1 MSGLWN
7 LTRRAFLR
15 LAALAGAAGVLG
27 LPGRGS
33 AVPDLGRL
41 QTAKDPAT
49 PTAFERGHLPQVQ
62 LPLIAEDGSNVP
74 ILVEMEMAQEPD
86 HYIQTVEIFNFNDP
100 VINKGTYH
108 FSPASGRVFLGT
120 QFRMNAGDST
130 VHVVAEC
137 NRHGKW
143 VVGRDI
149 KVSVGGC

>member
-1 MSGLWN
+1 MQGLWH

-15 LAALAGAAGVLG
+15 LSALGGAMAGLG
-27 LPGRGS
+27 LPARAR
-33 AVPDLGRL
+33 AVPGVGRL
-41 QTAKDPAT
+41 QTAKDPAN
-49 PTAFERGHLPQVQ
+49 PSPFERAHLPQVQ

-74 ILVEMEMAQEPD
+74 ILVEIEMMQQPD
-86 HYIQTVEIFNFNDP
+86 HYITSIEIFNFNDP

-108 FSPASGRVFLGT
+108 FTPASGRVFLGT

-143 VVGRDI
+143 VLSREI